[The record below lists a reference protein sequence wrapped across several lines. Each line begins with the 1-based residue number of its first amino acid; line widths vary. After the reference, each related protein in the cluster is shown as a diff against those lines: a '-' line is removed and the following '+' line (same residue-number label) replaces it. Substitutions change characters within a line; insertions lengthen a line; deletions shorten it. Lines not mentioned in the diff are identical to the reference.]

1 MNNYRILT
9 FIFREINSIWITY
22 IQFDDLYLMFA
33 CVNATRPELLHEQ
46 IALKPTFHKYNT
58 DNIDIHYSSYI
69 SNT

>member
-1 MNNYRILT
+1 
-9 FIFREINSIWITY
+9 
-22 IQFDDLYLMFA
+22 MFA